1 MDETNLSEID
11 RLCEESLLMT
21 YQNLTKASSLAE
33 ECLDKAEQ
41 AGYSKGIMNSR
52 IVLSILEI
60 YKGDLDLVRDKL
72 SHIEQELVSQ
82 AYPDECLMYLSFV
95 RGLYFLWDGN
105 YRDSFDAFI
114 RCSVLSARLGNQLF
128 QGLSDNAKGC
138 VKLDQQECREAFDY
152 FKSAGSKFRSDE
164 NQVVQEII
172 SLNMGCALHEMGE
185 STQAETI
192 LKNTLKVSVD
202 QGWEILECAV
212 LDELGRMMQE
222 QGQFDLAEEYLEEG
236 ISKSRKLNDIDIYM
250 SLIST
255 KARILIQKGQFGE
268 AEKLLTEDF
277 IEKRKDL
284 HNPVYYQLLAD
295 IHERQGDY
303 REALKNYK
311 KYNELQQKL
320 LGEEVTLSI
329 LKQENKIL
337 KESNHQLRLIS
348 TIGQELVANL
358 DIGRILNLIYAQMN
372 VLMPVDLLLV
382 ALVENGE
389 INVKFALENG
399 SRLKPARIRV
409 DNPDSLL
416 AWTVRNKKELFM
428 RDSRKE
434 FRIFSNSI
442 TRHPYGSDD
451 LFNSIICIP
460 LWFINEIVGVIS
472 VQSRQTS
479 AYSNSDLENL
489 RALSTYA
496 GIAIRNALQTEK
508 MNELNE
514 VLKRQSAT
522 DSLTGLVNRREMVQQ
537 ARSIWRICRRNKFW
551 ISVVMIDLDHFKKVN
566 DIHGHT
572 VGDAVLRKVGAIL
585 KQFFQRALDC
595 ACRYGGEELMV
606 VTGDMTPREA
616 AARMELIRK
625 ELENTEFEGKN
636 GEIFKV
642 RFSCGVYGEIPA
654 DDIRIRLTK
663 LTSIVDSYLYMAK
676 NNGRN
681 CTYLSDKSDKP
692 AERFVSDFSVS
703 D

>member
-1 MDETNLSEID
+1 MDESNLSEID
-11 RLCEESLLMT
+11 RLCEQSLLMT
-21 YQNLTKASSLAE
+21 YQNLTKAYSLAE

-41 AGYSKGIMNSR
+41 ADYSKGIMNSR
-52 IVLSILEI
+52 IILSILEI
-60 YKGDLDLVRDKL
+60 YKGNLDLVRDKL

-138 VKLDQQECREAFDY
+138 VKLDQQECREAYDY
-152 FKSAGSKFRSDE
+152 FKSASSRFRSDE
-164 NQVVQEII
+164 NRVLKEII

-185 STQAETI
+185 SIQAETI
-192 LKNTLKVSVD
+192 LKNTLKTTID
-202 QGWEILECAV
+202 QGWEILECSV

-222 QGQFDLAEEYLEEG
+222 QGRFDQAEEYLEEG
-236 ISKSRKLNDIDIYM
+236 ISKSRKLDLIDVYM
-250 SLIST
+250 SLISI
-255 KARILIQKGQFGE
+255 KARILIQKGQVGE
-268 AEKLLTEDF
+268 ARKLLTEEVT
-277 IEKRKDL
+277 EKQKDL
-284 HNPVYYQLLAD
+284 HRFVYYQLLAD
-295 IHERQGDY
+295 IHELQGDY

-320 LGEEVTLSI
+320 LGEDVTLSI
-329 LKQENKIL
+329 LRQENKIL

-382 ALVENGE
+382 ALVENEE

-416 AWTVRNKKELFM
+416 AWTVRNQKEIFM
-428 RDSRKE
+428 RDSCRE
-434 FRIFSNSI
+434 YWSFSNSI
-442 TRHPYGSDD
+442 TKHPDGTDD
-451 LFNSIICIP
+451 LFKSIICIP

-472 VQSRQTS
+472 VQSRQIS
-479 AYSNSDLENL
+479 AYSDRDLENL
-489 RALSTYA
+489 RALGTYA

-508 MNELNE
+508 MNEMNQ
-514 VLKRQSAT
+514 VLKHQSAT

-537 ARSIWRICRRNKFW
+537 ARSIWRVCRRNKFW
-551 ISVVMIDLDHFKKVN
+551 FSVVMIDLDHFKKVN
-566 DIHGHT
+566 DAHGHT
-572 VGDAVLRKVGAIL
+572 VGDIVLKKVGTIL
-585 KQFFQRALDC
+585 RQSFQRALDC

-606 VTGDMTPREA
+606 VAGEMTPREA

-625 ELENTEFEGKN
+625 ELGNIEFKGKN

-642 RFSCGVYGEIPA
+642 CFSCGVYGEIPA

-663 LTSIVDSYLYMAK
+663 LTSIVDNYLYMAK

-692 AERFVSDFSVS
+692 AIRFVPDSSVS